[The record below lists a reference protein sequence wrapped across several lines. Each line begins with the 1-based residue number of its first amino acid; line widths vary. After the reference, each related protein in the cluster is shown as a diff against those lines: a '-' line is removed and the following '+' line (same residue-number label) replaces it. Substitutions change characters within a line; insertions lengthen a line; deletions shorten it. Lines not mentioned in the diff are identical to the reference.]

1 MTFLTTT
8 APSIR
13 YTIQLF
19 VTLVH
24 TKPESEDS
32 LSVIIGVIC
41 NENNVFYAQSF
52 ENHLDQTIQYLIELS
67 FMMMHQCDQQLNYVP
82 N

>member
-19 VTLVH
+19 VTLVR
-24 TKPESEDS
+24 TKPKSADS

-41 NENNVFYAQSF
+41 NENNVLYAEFRKPFRSD
-52 ENHLDQTIQYLIELS
+52 HSVSD
-67 FMMMHQCDQQLNYVP
+67 
-82 N
+82 